1 MSPPTRIFLYYLA
14 NPCLDLEKAS
24 HILLSTFIVSQG
36 IRIDTILCLFSIDK
50 TYVING
56 FELRHLYPQ
65 QSSLRGFAKAIFCKN
80 KELPGV
86 HINHNI
92 ILKDQIAI
100 LYPSRNGLTITDN
113 PIGSYEEI
121 VIFLNNERYF
131 KKLLLRDTP
140 KIPIYIPRETS
151 IGTTIT
157 IINYVLDTWYGT
169 AVRRKGK
176 VIVYRAK
183 Q

>member
-1 MSPPTRIFLYYLA
+1 MNPPTRIFLYYLA
-14 NPCLDLEKAS
+14 NPCLDLEIIS
-24 HILLSTFIVSQG
+24 HVLLNTFIVSHG
-36 IRIDTILCLFSIDK
+36 IRIDTILYLLSTEK

-56 FELRHLYPQ
+56 FKLRHLYPQ
-65 QSSLRGFAKAIFCKN
+65 QSSLRGFAKAVFCKN

-86 HINHNI
+86 RINHNI
-92 ILKDQIAI
+92 VLKDQIAI
-100 LYPSRNGLTITDN
+100 LYPSGNGLSIADN

-121 VIFLNNERYF
+121 VIVLNNGRYF
-131 KKLLLRDTP
+131 REFLLRDIP
-140 KIPIYIPRETS
+140 KIPICIPRKAS

-169 AVRRKGK
+169 VVRRKGK